1 MIDPKAMVST
11 PDAVQRDIREFAE
24 RMEEEA
30 VDLKQLGIVGRSK
43 EEILEEL
50 RRIYI
55 NEET

>member
-1 MIDPKAMVST
+1 MIDPKSMVSA
-11 PDAVQRDIREFAE
+11 PDAVLRDIREFAE